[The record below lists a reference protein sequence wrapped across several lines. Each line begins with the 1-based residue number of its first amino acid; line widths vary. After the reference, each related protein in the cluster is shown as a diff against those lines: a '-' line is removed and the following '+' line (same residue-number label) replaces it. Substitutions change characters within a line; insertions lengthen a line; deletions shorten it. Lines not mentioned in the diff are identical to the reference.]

1 MALAHDAM
9 RVMSVARNP
18 WPRCTL
24 PLENAVATKPIAAAP
39 RKDERHG
46 LFLERHQDNG
56 RPVRARA
63 ARHLLRRKADRA
75 GAARDDRQS
84 KRSAAQAR
92 LSNPPGRDQATRD
105 ALGTSLQVARQR
117 AQDGGLP

>member
-9 RVMSVARNP
+9 RVMSVAGNP

-24 PLENAVATKPIAAAP
+24 PVKSAVATKLIAAAP

-46 LFLERHQDNG
+46 LLLERHQDNG

-63 ARHLLRRKADRA
+63 ARHLLRRKTDRA

-84 KRSAAQAR
+84 KRYAARTR
-92 LSNPPGRDQATRD
+92 LSHSSRR
-105 ALGTSLQVARQR
+105 
-117 AQDGGLP
+117 